1 MKWGDI
7 LVIYQDIIKEAP
19 YVLSASWKV
28 DSELGIYPGH
38 ALLRHQHR
46 PSLDLLEPLGRK
58 ID

>member
-38 ALLRHQHR
+38 ALLRHQYR